1 MIQDLH
7 RTLLTCFSHAMQ
19 VHIRKG
25 RPIERFLFQT
35 AEVALTAAAV
45 CLITLA
51 SNRIR
56 KKSDR
61 DKQPEAKKGSQVC
74 LEASAIHHKSAVKW
88 EQ

>member
-1 MIQDLH
+1 M
-7 RTLLTCFSHAMQ
+7 TLQ

-56 KKSDR
+56 KKSDH

-74 LEASAIHHKSAVKW
+74 LEASVTHHRSAVKW

>member
-1 MIQDLH
+1 M
-7 RTLLTCFSHAMQ
+7 TLQ

-56 KKSDR
+56 KKSDH
-61 DKQPEAKKGSQVC
+61 DKQPEAKKGRQVC
-74 LEASAIHHKSAVKW
+74 LEASATHQKSAVKW